1 MPDDL
6 AMKIHDCAAM
16 LFHKLRLLQK
26 SAVTIVLHETDFHA
40 FLFVSRFERAMAR
53 HLASVALGLFAER
66 KQSAGQLLLPQRK
79 KKIALVLALIESALE
94 QGPAAIRARLQP
106 GEMTGG
112 DVLGAKLVGAL
123 DEPAE
128 F

>member
-1 MPDDL
+1 
-6 AMKIHDCAAM
+6 
-16 LFHKLRLLQK
+16 
-26 SAVTIVLHETDFHA
+26 
-40 FLFVSRFERAMAR
+40 MAR

-128 F
+128 FKVLIAHDARVRCATCLVFVGEVMDDLTLKLSGFV